1 MAKAVNVRPLNDRIL
16 VKRTEQED
24 KTAGGLIIPDSAKE
38 KQSKGEVVAVG
49 VGRVTDDGKTI
60 PLEVKVGDKILFG
73 TYAGTELKIDGVE
86 YLMMRENEVFGVIN

>member
-16 VKRTEQED
+16 VKRTEQDD

-60 PLEVKVGDKILFG
+60 PLEVKVGDEILFG
-73 TYAGTELKIDGVE
+73 AYAGTELKIDGVE